1 MCKTKYLIYFHTSTT
16 ASVLFLFLFYETDKH
31 NLSSPIV
38 ALLLLAHSIS
48 IQNTIFFWLTLL
60 VCFLSRDP
68 KVKEKKKRRNF
79 FRFQCCEI
87 QNQKKKMVSAIKAAI
102 GDLVL
107 TFLWVFFSSMLGLAT
122 NTITTALD
130 LHHVS
135 YNGFD
140 YPSAV
145 IITSLIF
152 ILVTIFTF
160 VGNALGGAS
169 FNPTANASSYAAGL
183 GSDSLFSMA
192 LRFPAQV
199 RPFVMFEGFK
209 FRSLPPSLLETET
222 LVSVSRLFGSHLR
235 PRWLHLSAFFL
246 LSRFGSCVQGFKLRS
261 LSWFLSMALR
271 KKVLKNGPPL

>member
-1 MCKTKYLIYFHTSTT
+1 M
-16 ASVLFLFLFYETDKH
+16 A
-31 NLSSPIV
+31 
-38 ALLLLAHSIS
+38 
-48 IQNTIFFWLTLL
+48 
-60 VCFLSRDP
+60 
-68 KVKEKKKRRNF
+68 
-79 FRFQCCEI
+79 
-87 QNQKKKMVSAIKAAI
+87 SAIKAAI

-107 TFLWVFFSSMLGLAT
+107 TFLWVFFSSMLGLVT
-122 NTITTALD
+122 NAITTALD